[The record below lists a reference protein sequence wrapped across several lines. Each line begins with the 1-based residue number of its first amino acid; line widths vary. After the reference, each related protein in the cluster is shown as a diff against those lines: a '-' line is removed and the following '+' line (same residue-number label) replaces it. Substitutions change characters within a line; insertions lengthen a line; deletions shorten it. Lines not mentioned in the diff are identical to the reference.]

1 MHANRGSKHGR
12 ARWTRGA
19 ARSCCRIEQRDHSM
33 PEAYAPEI
41 AAWEAFF
48 NGDSLKEQLMSRYMF
63 EHLFLANIY
72 FDELGTDEHFRL
84 VRSTTPPGQPI
95 DIIATRRPND
105 DPGVARPYY
114 RLQRNSHTVVSK
126 TNMAYALNA
135 KRLQRLKAL
144 FLEPDYQVHALPDYQ
159 AVGLSCRQGRKSR
172 RHDRR
177 LRPAWRR
184 VMEAVPCGTWRHP
197 LVLPLMRAGVREG

>member
-1 MHANRGSKHGR
+1 
-12 ARWTRGA
+12 
-19 ARSCCRIEQRDHSM
+19 M

-95 DIIATRRPND
+95 DIIATRRPYD
-105 DPGVARPYY
+105 DPEWRGRIIACSAIATRWS
-114 RLQRNSHTVVSK
+114 R
-126 TNMAYALNA
+126 
-135 KRLQRLKAL
+135 KR
-144 FLEPDYQVHALPDYQ
+144 
-159 AVGLSCRQGRKSR
+159 
-172 RHDRR
+172 
-177 LRPAWRR
+177 
-184 VMEAVPCGTWRHP
+184 TWRT
-197 LVLPLMRAGVREG
+197 RSTRSDCNA